1 MNLLD
6 LLFPYVEPL
15 SGAESKAQKEGLA
28 NDIAAIESA
37 KFNNDPAR
45 ALAEAQRVADAETA
59 RVRTAETKATTY
71 LAVLAALVPL
81 IIAFQAATW
90 EERAGPAPTW
100 LKLLILSVATIYLAA
115 AGYHAFRTLQ
125 VSGFERVVEGEIAA
139 AWSARQPLRRL
150 TRSTLLASRRSRDAV
165 NRKVTCIKV
174 THEHLIRAFAAF
186 VLLLALDPIF
196 YAVDWTIGDA
206 DGSNKDTPT
215 AEATSAVEE
224 TGKVSDES
232 RQTLPEEDR
241 PVVGPSD
248 TSPIGTPKAPLA
260 KPGSDAGGPPSGVQ
274 KD

>member
-6 LLFPYVEPL
+6 LLFPYAEPL
-15 SGAESKAQKEGLA
+15 SDAESKAQKEGLA

-37 KFNNDPAR
+37 KFKNDPAR

-100 LKLLILSVATIYLAA
+100 LKLLVLSVATIYLAA

-139 AWSARQPLRRL
+139 AWSTRQPLRRL
-150 TRSTLLASRRSRDAV
+150 TRSTLLASRRSRNAV

-196 YAVDWTIGDA
+196 YAVDWTIGHV
-206 DGSNKDTPT
+206 DGSVKDTPT
-215 AEATSAVEE
+215 AAATIAAEATGE
-224 TGKVSDES
+224 VSGES
-232 RQTLPEEDR
+232 REALPEDDR

-248 TSPIGTPKAPLA
+248 TSSTGTPEAPLA
-260 KPGSDAGGPPSGVQ
+260 QPGLDAGGPPRGVR

>member
-1 MNLLD
+1 MNLRD
-6 LLFPYVEPL
+6 FLFPYAEPL
-15 SGAESKAQKEGLA
+15 SDAESKAQKEGLA

-37 KFNNDPAR
+37 KFENDPAR

-100 LKLLILSVATIYLAA
+100 LKLLVLSVATIYLAA

-139 AWSARQPLRRL
+139 AWSTRQPLRRL
-150 TRSTLLASRRSRDAV
+150 TR
-165 NRKVTCIKV
+165 
-174 THEHLIRAFAAF
+174 IRAFAAF

-196 YAVDWTIGDA
+196 YAVDWTIDDV
-206 DGSNKDTPT
+206 DGSLKDTPT
-215 AEATSAVEE
+215 AAATIAAEATGE
-224 TGKVSDES
+224 VSGES
-232 RQTLPEEDR
+232 REALPEDDH
-241 PVVGPSD
+241 PVVGSSD
-248 TSPIGTPKAPLA
+248 TSSTGPPEAPLA
-260 KPGSDAGGPPSGVQ
+260 QPDSDAGGPPRGVR